1 MRSMV
6 VVCMA
11 LLAQAGV
18 AGQIH
23 HNELASVQLGRSWN
37 YWLYMPDEPPH
48 MVLYLLHGHGGEG
61 HDWIDQGD
69 VPALLDRL
77 IGEDRLPPVVAV
89 MPDAGTSWYVNS
101 SKGAME
107 SAFMEDLLPTVESAV
122 GIRLQR
128 DERAMMGVSM
138 GGYGALRLA
147 MRYPERFGA
156 AALLAPACYVP
167 LPPEDSGARSAGV
180 FGKAGFN
187 PVIWM
192 RHNYPAYWDG
202 FVAKGLALPL
212 FVGSGDDDHYDTEAQ
227 ATLLYE
233 RLQRAGLP
241 AQLRI
246 VDGGHDWSTWKS
258 MEEEALDY
266 LAQSLE
272 NLDKVAT
279 RHSSVPRQVPLA
291 AGHDPSHPDH
301 RAQTN
306 EAAFFEPRTAINV
319 KENERP

>member
-1 MRSMV
+1 MRTMAF
-6 VVCMA
+6 VCMA
-11 LLAQAGV
+11 LLAQAGM

-23 HNELASVQLGRSWN
+23 QNELASAQLGRLWN
-37 YWLYMPDEPPH
+37 YWLYVPDEPPH
-48 MVLYLLHGHGGEG
+48 MVIYLLHGHGGQG
-61 HDWIDQGD
+61 RDWIEQGD

-77 IGEDRLPPVVAV
+77 IAEDRLPPVVAV

-101 SKGAME
+101 PKGAME
-107 SAFMEDLLPTVESAV
+107 SAFMEDLLPTVETEI

-128 DERAMMGVSM
+128 DERAMIGVSM

-167 LPPEDSGARSAGV
+167 VPPEASGARSAGV

-187 PVIWM
+187 PVLWM

-202 FVAKGLALPL
+202 FVAKGLTLPL
-212 FVGSGDDDHYDTEAQ
+212 FLGAGDDDHYNTAAQ

-246 VDGGHDWSTWKS
+246 VDGGHDWPTWKG

-272 NLDKVAT
+272 NLDKVAG
-279 RHSSVPRQVPLA
+279 RQGSLPRQVQLA
-291 AGHDPSHPDH
+291 AGHAAAHPAH
-301 RAQTN
+301 RAQSKG
-306 EAAFFEPRTAINV
+306 AAVAETSLSIG
-319 KENERP
+319 ENEQP